1 MRDNHPISA
10 ARGLAFTGAA
20 VAILAIIGLLATIED
35 TPGLSG
41 AGAQPEPSTIPVA
54 GFAIEATESPAPA
67 RLLPDRPVAPGEPAP
82 GDADQ
87 TPHDAGLP
95 GDRPGDAAVF
105 RGRVVDERGR
115 GVSGARVW
123 YRPYEDPGP
132 ALGLATDGLR
142 AADVP
147 AEDRV
152 HADTDTDGRFE
163 LRAPRLPDVRRQR
176 CHFSVT
182 HHDRA
187 RRAVGLSCHGDGPW
201 DLGEIVMHPGARCS
215 GRVVDET
222 GTPLPDVSVHA
233 TTTQPER
240 RERRER
246 YEDDPVQG
254 ANDAI
259 HWVRTDRDGRFTVS
273 GLATGM
279 ARVHV
284 RNDDGWAPHSSDEF
298 AVRAGEDVD
307 LGDLVLRRG
316 AVLAGVV
323 VDADGAPI
331 ADAQVLASTWRV
343 ERYVADELPEDTL
356 LFELGYVGGSAQTPR
371 DRTADDGSFRLV
383 GLAPDAVC
391 VYASAPGHEPVKVG
405 DVAPGRDDLVLV
417 LAPQTRAEVLVV
429 GRRDGA
435 PLPGA
440 RLRAERRSGAPYSR
454 FDHPLQV
461 SPGEGPGAFVV
472 AGLGPAGTRLVAT
485 AEGFADEV
493 ALLEAL
499 EAPAGS
505 PARLALDREASVA
518 GRVVDAGG
526 VPIAGAIVGVVIAG
540 GVPIAGATVGV
551 AAADGSGV
559 PGARVETVTDE
570 QGHYRLGGLPAGAW
584 WLSAE
589 ARGHAAS
596 EQLRLVLAVGES
608 LERIDVELQTAG
620 SITGRVFRG
629 DGTPCPGGVLVVAQ
643 RVSGPHDGAGDPV
656 VLRTWTDEACRFAF
670 AGLSAGWYELSTEAG
685 GSARAM
691 AEPGLVTHT
700 DVHQRRR
707 PSISGRVTAG
717 GSRIA
722 GASAGASRLTEREGR
737 AHWHWSGKTTTDS
750 DGLYRLE
757 LDEPGEYR
765 VWITSPRG
773 AVLGRRVGFV
783 GWGEEVVGDVAFG
796 TASLSGRVV
805 DLASGEPL
813 PGAWVQA
820 ESTDGPDSAWTDADA
835 AGRFTIGHLLG
846 GDYTVTAGSDR
857 HLAASVGPLSLTAG
871 DTLDDIR
878 LELDGGG
885 AIAGS
890 VVVAAGTAVQ
900 DGTWVGLQRTGE
912 EQLGWSGETVG
923 GRFRFAALPPGAY
936 RVVVMTGANRWTA
949 HDDFEDHVVDERSV
963 TVDARGEVEVQLVV
977 PERRERP

>member
-20 VAILAIIGLLATIED
+20 AAILAIIVLLARMEE
-35 TPGLSG
+35 TPGLSA
-41 AGAQPEPSTIPVA
+41 AGAQPEPSATPVA
-54 GFAIEATESPAPA
+54 GFAIEATERPAPA
-67 RLLPDRPVAPGEPAP
+67 RLLPDRNVAPSEPAAR
-82 GDADQ
+82 DANH
-87 TPHDAGLP
+87 TPRDPSPP

-105 RGRVVDERGR
+105 RGRVVDGRGR

-123 YRPYEDPGP
+123 YRPSRDSQA
-132 ALGLATDGLR
+132 ALGFATDGLR
-142 AADVP
+142 YADVP

-163 LRAPRLPDVRRQR
+163 LRAPRLPDARPQR
-176 CHFSVT
+176 CFFAVT
-182 HHDRA
+182 HHDLA
-187 RRAVGLSCHGDGPW
+187 RRAVSLSCQGDGPW
-201 DLGEIVMHPGARCS
+201 NLGEIVMHPGARCS

-240 RERRER
+240 PDR
-246 YEDDPVQG
+246 YYGDPVQG
-254 ANDAI
+254 ASDAI
-259 HWVRTDRDGRFTVS
+259 HWVRTDRDGRFTAS
-273 GLATGM
+273 GLAAGM

-284 RNDDGWAPHSSDEF
+284 RNDGGWAPHSSDEF
-298 AVRAGEDVD
+298 AVRAGEHVD

-323 VDADGAPI
+323 VDVDGAPI
-331 ADAQVLASTWRV
+331 AGAQVLASTWWV
-343 ERYVADELPEDTL
+343 EHYFSDELPEDTL
-356 LFELGYVGGSAQTPR
+356 LLELGYVGGSARTPR
-371 DRTADDGSFRLV
+371 DRTATDGSFRLA
-383 GLAPDAVC
+383 GLAPAAVS
-391 VYASAPGHEPVKVG
+391 VYASAPGHEPVKVR

-417 LAPQTRAEVLVV
+417 IAPQTRAEVLVV

-440 RLRAERRSGAPYSR
+440 RLRAERRSGAPDTR
-454 FDHPLQV
+454 FDYPLQV
-461 SPGEGPGAFVV
+461 SPGEGSGAFVV
-472 AGLGPAGTRLVAT
+472 EGLGPAGTRLLAT

-493 ALLEAL
+493 ALLEVL

-526 VPIAGAIVGVVIAG
+526 VPIAGA
-540 GVPIAGATVGV
+540 TVGV

-570 QGHYRLGGLPAGAW
+570 QGRYRLGRLSAGAW
-584 WLSAE
+584 WLNAE
-589 ARGHAAS
+589 ARDHTAPDS
-596 EQLRLVLAVGES
+596 QRIVLAVGES
-608 LERIDVELQTAG
+608 LERPDVELQTAG

-629 DGTPCPGGVLVVAQ
+629 DGTPCPGGELVVAQ
-643 RVSGPHDGAGDPV
+643 QIGGPHEGAGDPV
-656 VLRTWTDEACRFAF
+656 DLRTWTDEAGRYAF
-670 AGLSAGWYELSTEAG
+670 DGLSAGWYELSTEAR

-691 AEPGLVTHT
+691 VEAGLVTRA
-700 DVHQRRR
+700 DVHQHRR
-707 PSISGRVTAG
+707 PSVSGRVTAG
-717 GSRIA
+717 DSRIA
-722 GASAGASRLTEREGR
+722 GASADASRRTERDGR
-737 AHWHWSGKTTTDS
+737 THWRWSGKTTTGS

-765 VWITSPRG
+765 IWIASPRG
-773 AVLGRRVGFV
+773 TALERRVGFV
-783 GWGEEVVGDVAFG
+783 GWGEDVVGDVSFG

-813 PGAWVQA
+813 SDAWVQA
-820 ESTDGPDSAWTDADA
+820 ESTDGPDSAWTDADT

-846 GDYTVTAGSDR
+846 GDYTVTAGGDE
-857 HLAASVGPLSLTAG
+857 HLSASVGPLSLAAG
-871 DTLDDIR
+871 DTLDDLR

-890 VVVAAGTAVQ
+890 VIVAAGTAVQ
-900 DGTWVGLQRTGE
+900 DGTWVGLQRAGE
-912 EQLGWSGETVG
+912 EPLGWSGETVG
-923 GRFRFAALPPGAY
+923 GRFRFAALLPGAY

-949 HDDFEDHVVDERSV
+949 HDAFEDHVVVERLV
-963 TVDARGEVEVQLVV
+963 TVEVGGEVEVRLVV
-977 PERRERP
+977 PEHRERP